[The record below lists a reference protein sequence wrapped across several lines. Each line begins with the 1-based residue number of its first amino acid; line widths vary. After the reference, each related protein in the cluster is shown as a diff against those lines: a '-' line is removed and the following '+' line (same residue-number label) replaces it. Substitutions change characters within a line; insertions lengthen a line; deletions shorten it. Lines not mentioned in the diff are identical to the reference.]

1 VKIRK
6 VSYART
12 VNTVATAPTTRRRG
26 SALEAAIFA
35 AVWAELADHGYMGLT
50 VAGVAVRA
58 GTSKPVLYRRWPN
71 RARLVYAALANRH
84 RTIKSPDTGSL
95 RGDLLALMTAV
106 GEQAATVTPDAIW
119 GLLAESADDHAFV
132 ATIQEELVD
141 LIPERLAAT
150 VVARAEDRGEL
161 APRQRSARELTLP
174 FDLMRNE
181 FFTRGRVDAKA
192 IDAILD
198 EIALP
203 LLRRR

>member
-1 VKIRK
+1 
-6 VSYART
+6 
-12 VNTVATAPTTRRRG
+12 VNTAATAPTTRRRG

-50 VAGVAVRA
+50 ISGVAVRA

-84 RTIKSPDTGSL
+84 RTIVRPDTGSL

-106 GEQAATVTPDAIW
+106 GEQATTVTPDAIW
-119 GLLAESADDHAFV
+119 GLLAESADDHDFA

-141 LIPERLAAT
+141 LLPERMAAA
-150 VVARAEDRGEL
+150 VVARAENRGEL
-161 APRQRSARELTLP
+161 GPRPRSARELTLP

-181 FFTRGRVDAKA
+181 FFTLGRVDPEA